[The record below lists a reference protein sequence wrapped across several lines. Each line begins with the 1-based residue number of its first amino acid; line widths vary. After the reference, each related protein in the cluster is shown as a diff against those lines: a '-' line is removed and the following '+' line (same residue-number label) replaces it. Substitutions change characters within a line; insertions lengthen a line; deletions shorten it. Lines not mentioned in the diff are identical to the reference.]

1 MSKSKKNASKSE
13 SKASKAQRKAAVA
26 EVQAKDAAANAHAV
40 DADRVPLSEVMKKPA
55 GKGTRAKTPKEPN
68 PAKEKKVSGLDAA
81 FQVLSHTGEP
91 MRCKDMVEKML
102 STGLWKTDGK
112 TPSATIYSAILR
124 EINTK
129 GADARFKKTDRGLF
143 TVNSR

>member
-26 EVQAKDAAANAHAV
+26 EVQAKDATANANAV
-40 DADRVPLSEVMKKPA
+40 DADRVPLSEVMKKPVA
-55 GKGTRAKTPKEPN
+55 KGTKAPQEPK
-68 PAKEKKVSGLDAA
+68 PAKEKKISGLDAA

-91 MRCKDMVEKML
+91 MRCKDMVDKML
-102 STGLWKTDGK
+102 STRLWNTGGK

-124 EINTK
+124 EITTK
-129 GADARFKKTDRGLF
+129 GAESRFKKTDRGLF
-143 TVNSR
+143 TINSK